1 MSTRHL
7 DLGCGATPRNP
18 YGHDETHAVDIAVP
32 ARLEATLFRRANLA
46 LEPIPHADSGFDSVS
61 AFDFL
66 EHMPRLLA
74 TADGGS
80 TRLPFIELMNE
91 IWRVLKPQGR
101 FFAITPCYPHPSAFQ
116 DPTHVNIITE
126 KTHEYFV
133 GANPMGRIYGFHG
146 AFDLVRAHWALL
158 PIDFD
163 ARPRAVS
170 WQETLR
176 RRRHLRQGK
185 ASHFLW
191 EFAAVK
197 DGVAPHG

>member
-1 MSTRHL
+1 MTTRHL

-18 YGHDETHAVDIAVP
+18 YGQDEAHAVDLAIPATIA
-32 ARLEATLFRRANLA
+32 AAFFRRANLA
-46 LEPIPHADSGFDSVS
+46 LDPIPHADSLFDSVS

-74 TADGGS
+74 TADGTA

-91 IWRVLKPQGR
+91 IWRVLKPGGR
-101 FFAITPCYPHPSAFQ
+101 FFSITPCYPHPSAFQ
-116 DPTHVNIITE
+116 DPTHVNIITD

-133 GANPMGRIYGFHG
+133 GSSPMGRIYGFQG
-146 AFDLVRAHWALL
+146 QFELIRAHWALL

-163 ARPRAVS
+163 ARARTMN
-170 WQETLR
+170 WQESLR

-197 DGVAPHG
+197 EGAV

>member
-1 MSTRHL
+1 MTTRHL
-7 DLGCGATPRNP
+7 DLGCGATLRNP
-18 YGHDETHAVDIAVP
+18 YGQDETHAVDIAIPSEVDP
-32 ARLEATLFRRANLA
+32 AFFRRANLA
-46 LEPIPHADSGFDSVS
+46 VDAIPHAEAYFDSVS
-61 AFDFL
+61 AFDFF

-74 TADGGS
+74 TADGTG

-91 IWRVLKPQGR
+91 VWRVLRPQGR
-101 FFAITPCYPHPSAFQ
+101 LFAITPCYPHPSAFQ

-133 GANPMGRIYGFHG
+133 GPNPMGRMYGFHG
-146 AFDLVRAHWALL
+146 SFELIRAHWALL

-163 ARPRAVS
+163 ARPRTIP
-170 WQETLR
+170 WQESMR

-191 EFAAVK
+191 EFAAIR
-197 DGVAPHG
+197 DGKVGHG